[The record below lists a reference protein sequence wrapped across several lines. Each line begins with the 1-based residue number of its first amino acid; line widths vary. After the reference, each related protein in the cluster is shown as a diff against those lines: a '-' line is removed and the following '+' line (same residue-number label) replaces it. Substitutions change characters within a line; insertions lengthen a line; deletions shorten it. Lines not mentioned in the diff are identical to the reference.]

1 MKTTDLTKL
10 LLAAALPGAAAFGVI
25 PVTDNFGIRGYV
37 DGSYQNLDNGGTD
50 TDSLK
55 ADNIDID
62 FLINTEK
69 VSAEI
74 HLAAVAKSFDTDG
87 DGKDDLDLIPT
98 LLEQAFL
105 TLDLDN
111 GISLTGGL
119 FESLLGFEGDEQYKL
134 YQQST
139 AYAFGS
145 TNKDHFNKNYQ
156 QGVRASYKMD
166 ALSASVSFVDSVWS
180 DDKGGVGNASDIG
193 FEAFISYNAMQ
204 GLTLGLGT
212 AQGDEN
218 ETSTIDD
225 YYNIWVQYDGI
236 ENLILAA
243 EYNSYDV
250 SKKDGDSWMVMG
262 NYSFGNSIAAT
273 VRYSQTEEDG
283 TFEGDKIT
291 ISPSYS
297 FTDNLLGVLE
307 YSTGDQGEP
316 NAQKDFDYF
325 AVEALFTF

>member
-25 PVTDNFGIRGYV
+25 PVTDNFGIRGYI
-37 DGSYQNLDNGGTD
+37 DGSYKNLDNGGTD
-50 TDSLK
+50 KDSLE
-55 ADNIDID
+55 ADNVDID
-62 FLINTEK
+62 FLVSTDK

-74 HLAAVAKSFDTDG
+74 HYQALNST
-87 DGKDDLDLIPT
+87 
-98 LLEQAFL
+98 LEQAFL
-105 TLDLDN
+105 TLELDN

-139 AYAFGS
+139 AYDFGS
-145 TNKDHFNKNYQ
+145 VDKDHFNRNYQ
-156 QGVRASYKMD
+156 QGLRASYKMD
-166 ALSASVSFVDSVWS
+166 ALSASVSFVDNAWK
-180 DDKGGVGNASDIG
+180 DNAGKTGGAGDASDIG

-212 AQGDEN
+212 AQGDEG
-218 ETSTIDD
+218 EGSTIDD

-243 EYNSYDV
+243 EYNSYDI

-273 VRYSQTEEDG
+273 VRYSQTEEDT